1 MKFFYGNMGG
11 TGKALIT
18 STMSLTKVNKKRI
31 EGLWKA
37 SQPFYLALRRA
48 SSLPRARDAAFTYL
62 DWRSRDIRAK
72 GTFLHALEWD
82 LIFNCVIALKNVF
95 SEHNEEVTG
104 VSALEILRR
113 LARDEPTEDE
123 ISEGFV
129 EEFRRLL
136 LGVENR
142 SGIYEKIE
150 PPGFLKMEGRDAALA
165 RSDELD
171 KMSERIKNYTDRY
184 PSGLDSEMVEERA
197 ENRRRILG
205 ALGGTEE
212 DWNEWRWHMRN
223 VIRNAEILSKFV
235 RLTDEEREAVETAGV
250 RKVPFGATPYYV
262 SLMSYEVKPYKRH
275 ATRAQII
282 PPMSYVETLIAER
295 DDPTEGLDFM
305 GELDT
310 SPIDLVT
317 RRYPTIAI
325 LKPYAAC
332 FQVCVYCQRNWE
344 ILGTVRDDAL
354 APRKRLDAA
363 VDWLGGNTAISE
375 VLVTGGD
382 PFVMGNDHIEYILEQ
397 LARFKHIARIRFG
410 TRSPVVLPQRI
421 TEGLADLIAN
431 YHEPPYREVMIVTHF
446 QHSAEVTPE
455 AMEAVQRFKRR
466 GINVYNQ
473 MVYTFANSR
482 RFEAVKLRL
491 ELKRI
496 GVEPYYTFNTKG
508 KKETREYRVPI
519 ARLEQERHEEAR
531 LLSGVCRHDMAVYNV
546 PKLGKNNLAAWQN
559 HNLIMILPN
568 GRRVYEF
575 HPWEKNISPAEIYI
589 HTDVSIYNYLE
600 RLAARGENPAD
611 YESIWYYF

>member
-1 MKFFYGNMGG
+1 M
-11 TGKALIT
+11 
-18 STMSLTKVNKKRI
+18 VDKKRI
-31 EGLWKA
+31 ERLWEA

-72 GTFLHALEWD
+72 GTFLHPLEWD
-82 LIFNCVIALKNVF
+82 LIFNCIIALKNLF

-113 LARDEPTEDE
+113 LARDEPVEED
-123 ISEGFV
+123 ITEGFI

-142 SGIYEKIE
+142 SGLYEKLE
-150 PPGFLKMEGRDAALA
+150 PSKFVKNKGREAATA
-165 RSDELD
+165 RSDDLD
-171 KMSERIKNYTDRY
+171 KLAGRIKNYTDRY
-184 PSGLDSEMVEERA
+184 PSGLDREMIKERS
-197 ENRRRILG
+197 ENRQRILD
-205 ALGGTEE
+205 ALGGSGD

-223 VIRNAEILSKFV
+223 VARNAEALAKFV
-235 RLTDEEREAVETAGV
+235 RLNSEEREAIETASV
-250 RKVPFGATPYYV
+250 SKVPFGVTPYYA
-262 SLMSYEVKPYKRH
+262 SLMSYEVKSHKKH
-275 ATRAQII
+275 ATRVQTI

-354 APRKRLDAA
+354 APRKRLDVAI
-363 VDWLGGNTAISE
+363 DWLAEHPAISE
-375 VLVTGGD
+375 VLITGGD
-382 PFVMGNDHIEYILEQ
+382 PLVMGNDRIEYILEQ
-397 LARFKHIARIRFG
+397 IAPLKHIVRIRFG

-421 TEGLADLIAN
+421 TDSFADLIAK
-431 YHEPPYREVMIVTHF
+431 YHEPPCREMMIVTHF

-455 AMEAVQRFKRR
+455 AMRAVQRFKRR

-508 KKETREYRVPI
+508 KRETQEYRVPV

-531 LLSGVCRHDMAVYNV
+531 LLSGVCRHDMPVYNV
-546 PKLGKNNLAAWQN
+546 PRLGKNNLAAWQN
-559 HNLIMILPN
+559 HHLLMILPN

-575 HPWEKNISPAEIYI
+575 HPWEKNISPAETYI

-600 RLAARGENPAD
+600 RLAGRGEDPAD